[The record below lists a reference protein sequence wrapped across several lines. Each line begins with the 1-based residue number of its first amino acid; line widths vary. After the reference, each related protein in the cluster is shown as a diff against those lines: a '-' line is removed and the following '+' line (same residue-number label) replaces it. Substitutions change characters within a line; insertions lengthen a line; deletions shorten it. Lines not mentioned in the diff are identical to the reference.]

1 MRYAIGRL
9 GELNNEF
16 IDLTM
21 NPPLAPTLVEIG
33 SETEDVA
40 WISLSLPCQGRRG
53 GGERRAVIIGL
64 PLSSI
69 LSPLVPRGERK
80 KRSDPCFAQFDSDAC
95 FMKRSLSLW
104 MRDLHLYA
112 GLFASPFIL
121 IFAVSTILLNHAWKT
136 WTRAA
141 VEKTTAPVEIPAGLK
156 SGAEGVPAAKQI
168 LRQVNVSG
176 EIGFVRHQPQNN
188 RLIIPVF
195 KPGQRITIDVDLTT
209 RTAAIERTGTDL
221 WSTLIYLHRTPGPH
235 NAQAPRNWVFTQAWG
250 WLADAT
256 IYLLLFLSA
265 SGVYLW
271 ALLKAERK
279 IGLILIGTGVLS
291 FIVLV
296 SVLAR

>member
-1 MRYAIGRL
+1 
-9 GELNNEF
+9 
-16 IDLTM
+16 M
-21 NPPLAPTLVEIG
+21 NP
-33 SETEDVA
+33 
-40 WISLSLPCQGRRG
+40 SLG
-53 GGERRAVIIGL
+53 I
-64 PLSSI
+64 
-69 LSPLVPRGERK
+69 
-80 KRSDPCFAQFDSDAC
+80 KRSVSI
-95 FMKRSLSLW
+95 W
-104 MRDLHLYA
+104 IRDLHLYA
-112 GLFASPFIL
+112 GLFISPFIL
-121 IFAVSTILLNHAWKT
+121 VFAVSTILLNHAWKP
-136 WTRAA
+136 WTRTA
-141 VEKTTAPVEIPAGLK
+141 VEKTSAPVEIPAGLK

-195 KPGQRITIDVDLTT
+195 KPGQRITISVDLTT
-209 RTAAIERTGTDL
+209 RTAAIERTRTDL

-235 NAQAPRNWVFTQAWG
+235 NAQAPRNWGFTQAWG

-279 IGLILIGTGVLS
+279 TGLILIGTGVLS
-291 FIVLV
+291 FIVLL